1 MHQIG
6 PADRHKISLKP
17 WAHVEEFNY
26 TSSNINSW
34 IIGRLEDETG
44 KHLLSFSKVHI
55 KETRARQL
63 AEHQIVWRFCH
74 PASVKPTQLSS
85 PCHLKKKNKYRTFQN
100 FCTNPDHKHISI
112 LIPPSNRWCIPRARN
127 PLDDRP
133 RIQPP
138 NKWTLH
144 YRAHSIFTW
153 ITKLTFL
160 LEMWWTTIW
169 ISWTSSG
176 NPNPKH

>member
-85 PCHLKKKNKYRTFQN
+85 PCHLKHNTYRTFQN
-100 FCTNPDHKHISI
+100 FCTNPGPKHISI

-127 PLDDRP
+127 TPDDRP
-133 RIQPP
+133 QNLICKQMDPY
-138 NKWTLH
+138 TI
-144 YRAHSIFTW
+144 AHT
-153 ITKLTFL
+153 
-160 LEMWWTTIW
+160 
-169 ISWTSSG
+169 
-176 NPNPKH
+176 

>member
-85 PCHLKKKNKYRTFQN
+85 PCHLKKKTSIGLFRIFAQIQI
-100 FCTNPDHKHISI
+100 IST
-112 LIPPSNRWCIPRARN
+112 SQFSSHHQT
-127 PLDDRP
+127 DDASPEHEIHLMIVP
-133 RIQPP
+133 RIQSP
-138 NKWTLH
+138 NKWTLALSRTLQIH
-144 YRAHSIFTW
+144 LNHQTY
-153 ITKLTFL
+153 
-160 LEMWWTTIW
+160 
-169 ISWTSSG
+169 TSAG
-176 NPNPKH
+176 NVVNHNLD